1 MQNVGEIEL
10 KKMETSDIHV
20 MLQIKNVLIVEI
32 TYTNYITG
40 SVKNAL
46 IELSIIVLDV
56 SLSTWIVLDRFVKYV
71 SHIR

>member
-10 KKMETSDIHV
+10 KKMEKSDIHV

-56 SLSTWIVLDRFVKYV
+56 SLSTWIVLVRFVKYV
-71 SHIR
+71 NHIR